1 MTSAEQPAAVRAA
14 RAVEEAGGLDGTVNL
29 LGDAFDALVG
39 RRPALTAT
47 LQGTQLGHSLHPLLT
62 DLPIGLWTASAA
74 LDLVGGPSSRAAADR
89 LLGLGLL
96 AVAPTALS
104 GWADWSASGTRVRR
118 VGVVGGDDARRGEG
132 LGLGHRATVA
142 AAPMSRTDPS
152 RPGRASR
159 RPQRRPRHA
168 LLGGVAGG
176 HGTARGRPEPVDHVA
191 AEVPAAGDDE
201 VRHHRH
207 RDAGT
212 AVPRP

>member
-1 MTSAEQPAAVRAA
+1 MTSAELPAAVRAA

-47 LQGTQLGHSLHPLLT
+47 LQGRQLGHSLHPLLT

-118 VGVVGGDDARRGEG
+118 VGVVHAALNSGAAVLLGASWLLRRA
-132 LGLGHRATVA
+132 GHRGAGVA
-142 AAPMSRTDPS
+142 VAMVANLVVT
-152 RPGRASR
+152 GGGY
-159 RPQRRPRHA
+159 
-168 LLGGVAGG
+168 LGGHMVYRLGAPTGG
-176 HGTARGRPEPVDHVA
+176 PMATRHPAQ
-191 AEVPAAGDDE
+191 EV
-201 VRHHRH
+201 
-207 RDAGT
+207 
-212 AVPRP
+212 VPRAPLRAA

>member
-118 VGVVGGDDARRGEG
+118 VGVVHAALNSGAAVLFGASWLLRRA
-132 LGLGHRATVA
+132 GHRGAGVA
-142 AAPMSRTDPS
+142 VAMVANLVVT
-152 RPGRASR
+152 GGGY
-159 RPQRRPRHA
+159 
-168 LLGGVAGG
+168 LGGHMVYRLGAPTGG
-176 HGTARGRPEPVDHVA
+176 PMATRHPAQ
-191 AEVPAAGDDE
+191 EV
-201 VRHHRH
+201 
-207 RDAGT
+207 
-212 AVPRP
+212 VPRAPLRAA